1 MKSLSPA
8 AASKTVR
15 EGVLAVTRDEAT
27 LDRLEGVIRE
37 LQLDDELSIADTPD
51 LALHRIRSGLA
62 PRIVLLDLTDLPAP
76 IAEIGAVRA
85 MGGADLALVGLGTV
99 NDVTL
104 YRDLLAAGA
113 NDYLVKPPSRD
124 ALAVVLQNQTGGPAA
139 AGDGGLGQVIVFV
152 GSRGG
157 VGATTTAVGCA
168 WLLAEDRAEST
179 ALLDLD
185 LHYGTVALK
194 LDSDPGNGLCEALE
208 QPSRIDSLFID
219 RAMVKVTDNLRV
231 LATEASA
238 AQHLMIDAG
247 AIDMLLYELRRK
259 FSRVVVDL
267 PRAATPV
274 QRVMLAAAAH
284 VVVICERSLAGLRD
298 TIRLQTLMREQAP
311 QVRLWL
317 VEAGASGSRA
327 LIGKGEFE
335 KGVGK
340 ALDMSI
346 SFDPKSAGAAAN
358 TGQPLPVAAP
368 RSPVVRE
375 FRRLAELVAGP
386 ATSTPKRRR
395 FALRSLW

>member
-1 MKSLSPA
+1 VKSSRPA
-8 AASKTVR
+8 AATKPAR
-15 EGVLAVTRDEAT
+15 EGVLAVTRDQTT

-37 LQLDDELSIADTPD
+37 LQLDDELSLADTPD

-62 PRIVLLDLTDLPAP
+62 PRVLLLDLADLAAP
-76 IAEIGAVRA
+76 IAEIGAARA
-85 MGGADLALVGLGTV
+85 VGGDDLALVGLGAI
-99 NDVTL
+99 NDVAL

-113 NDYLVKPPSRD
+113 SDYLVKPPTRD
-124 ALAVVLQNQTGGPAA
+124 ALTAILQKQTPGAA
-139 AGDGGLGQVIVFV
+139 ASDGGLGQVIVFI

-157 VGATTTAVGCA
+157 VGTTTTAVGCA
-168 WLLAEDRAEST
+168 WLLAEDRAEPT

-185 LHYGTVALK
+185 LHFGTVALK
-194 LDSDPGNGLCEALE
+194 LDTEPGSGLYEALE

-219 RAMVKVTDNLRV
+219 RAMVKITEHLRV

-238 AQHLMIDAG
+238 AQHLMIDGG

-259 FSRVVVDL
+259 FPRIVVDL
-267 PRAATPV
+267 PRGATPV
-274 QRVMLAAAAH
+274 QRVMLAAASH

-327 LIGKGEFE
+327 LIGKSEFE

-340 ALDMSI
+340 AFDMTI
-346 SFDPKSAGAAAN
+346 SFDPKSAGAAVN

-375 FRRLAELVAGP
+375 FRRLAELVAG
-386 ATSTPKRRR
+386 AAASAPKRRF
-395 FALRSLW
+395 FAIRSLW

>member
-1 MKSLSPA
+1 VKSSRPA
-8 AASKTVR
+8 AATKPAR
-15 EGVLAVTRDEAT
+15 EGVLAVTRDQTT

-37 LQLDDELSIADTPD
+37 LQLDDELSLADTPD

-62 PRIVLLDLTDLPAP
+62 PRVLLLDLADLAAP
-76 IAEIGAVRA
+76 IAEIGAARA
-85 MGGADLALVGLGTV
+85 VGGDDLALVGLGAI
-99 NDVTL
+99 NDVAL

-113 NDYLVKPPSRD
+113 NDYLVKPPTRD
-124 ALAVVLQNQTGGPAA
+124 ALTAILQKQTPGAA
-139 AGDGGLGQVIVFV
+139 AGDGGLGQVIVFI

-157 VGATTTAVGCA
+157 VGTTTTAVGCA
-168 WLLAEDRAEST
+168 WLLAEDRAEPT

-185 LHYGTVALK
+185 LHFGTVALK
-194 LDSDPGNGLCEALE
+194 LDTEPGSGLYEALE

-219 RAMVKVTDNLRV
+219 RAMVKITEHLRV

-238 AQHLMIDAG
+238 AQHLMIDGG

-259 FSRVVVDL
+259 FPRIVVDL
-267 PRAATPV
+267 PRGATPV
-274 QRVMLAAAAH
+274 QRVMLAAASH

-327 LIGKGEFE
+327 LIGKSEFE

-340 ALDMSI
+340 AFDMTI
-346 SFDPKSAGAAAN
+346 SFDPKSAGAAVN
-358 TGQPLPVAAP
+358 TGQPLPVATP

-375 FRRLAELVAGP
+375 FRRLAELVAGD
-386 ATSTPKRRR
+386 AASAPKRR
-395 FALRSLW
+395 FSAIRSLW

>member
-1 MKSLSPA
+1 MRWRRSCKSSPDG
-8 AASKTVR
+8 S
-15 EGVLAVTRDEAT
+15 
-27 LDRLEGVIRE
+27 
-37 LQLDDELSIADTPD
+37 
-51 LALHRIRSGLA
+51 
-62 PRIVLLDLTDLPAP
+62 
-76 IAEIGAVRA
+76 
-85 MGGADLALVGLGTV
+85 
-99 NDVTL
+99 
-104 YRDLLAAGA
+104 
-113 NDYLVKPPSRD
+113 
-124 ALAVVLQNQTGGPAA
+124 AA

-157 VGATTTAVGCA
+157 VGTTTTAVGCA
-168 WLLAEDRAEST
+168 WLLAEERAEPT

-185 LHYGTVALK
+185 LHFGTVALK
-194 LDSDPGNGLCEALE
+194 LDTEPGSGLYEALE

-259 FSRVVVDL
+259 FPRVVVDL
-267 PRAATPV
+267 PRGATPV
-274 QRVMLAAAAH
+274 QRVMLAAASH
-284 VVVICERSLAGLRD
+284 VVMLCERSLAGLRD

-327 LIGKGEFE
+327 LIGKSEFE

-340 ALDMSI
+340 AFDMTL
-346 SFDPKSAGAAAN
+346 SFDPKAAGAAAN

-375 FRRLAELVAGP
+375 FRRLAEIVAGP
-386 ATSTPKRRR
+386 ATRAPKRRM
-395 FALRSLW
+395 FAIALAMVGYFKRPEGENALDARIAGLSQRRALTAPVAAPPRLALAPAPVIELPARCLSRRSSAEGAGGGVGAPQ